1 MKPWRLQIPVFR
13 KRARRGPVVDLDWR
27 LIAVGLRDCFRGRSA
42 GPGQCARSTAHRDE
56 VRLPSGLVLHK
67 P

>member
-1 MKPWRLQIPVFR
+1 MKPWRLQILIFR
-13 KRARRGPVVDLDWR
+13 RRARRGPVVDLDWR
-27 LIAVGLRDCFRGRSA
+27 LMAVGLRDCFRGRNA
-42 GPGQCARSTAHRDE
+42 GPGPRARPSAHRDE